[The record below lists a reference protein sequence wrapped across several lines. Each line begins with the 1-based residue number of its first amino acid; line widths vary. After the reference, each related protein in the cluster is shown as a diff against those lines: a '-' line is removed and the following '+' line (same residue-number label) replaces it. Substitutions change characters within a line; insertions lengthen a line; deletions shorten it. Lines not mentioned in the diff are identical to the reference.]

1 MAVTRLLLTLLAL
14 GSAIMH
20 IRAEYLG
27 PQYHIYLFKPL
38 TMVFILFIAISRAR
52 KNPVFYAY
60 AIIGGLLCS
69 MAGDMFLMLPSD
81 QFIPG
86 LVSFLVAHLF
96 YIGAFTRGRRFRF
109 PVWSLLPFVVYGIVI
124 FIVLSPGLEAMK
136 LPVVAYIVVILV
148 MGWQAWERW
157 DETAQRLALL
167 AFFGAVLFI
176 ISDSVLAV
184 NRFRQP
190 FEMARALTLSTYFAA
205 QWMIAFSIT
214 QKNSFER

>member
-1 MAVTRLLLTLLAL
+1 MAITRLFLTLLAL
-14 GSAIMH
+14 VSAIMH

-38 TMVFILFIAISRAR
+38 TMVFVLLIAISRAR
-52 KNPVFYAY
+52 KGPVFYACT
-60 AIIGGLLCS
+60 IIGGLLCS

-81 QFIPG
+81 QFISG

-96 YIGAFTRGRRFRF
+96 YIAAFTHGRRFRLS
-109 PVWSLLPFVVYGIVI
+109 VWSLLPFVVYGILI
-124 FIVLSPGLEAMK
+124 FIVLSTGLGAMK
-136 LPVVAYIVVILV
+136 LPVLAYIVVILV

-157 DETAQRLALL
+157 DDTGQRLALL

-176 ISDSVLAV
+176 ISDSILAI

-205 QWMIAFSIT
+205 QWMIAFSI
-214 QKNSFER
+214 NERNPFER